1 MQDTDPRSTA
11 YEPLR
16 VPVSPPNLG
25 AYASLRRHWPEY
37 LMEAMLFGTFLASAC
52 VFGAL
57 YEFPNSP
64 VRQAITSGLARRLL
78 MGASMG
84 LTVILLIYSPWG
96 KQSGAHI
103 NPAVTLTF
111 FRLGKVKFWDALFY
125 IAAQIVGATLAV
137 LLVALLF
144 GRAVAEPALRYLV
157 TLPDK
162 EGAWPALFAEFAIAL
177 AMMSLVLYF
186 SNHHRFDRYTGV
198 LAGML
203 VAIYISIE
211 APFSMMGMHLVRA
224 MSVLLSTMTLTG
236 VVIYLTV
243 PPAGMLTAAEL
254 YLWQNGAS
262 AVKCCKL
269 HHNND
274 KRCIFCG
281 ANGGWASQ
289 D

>member
-1 MQDTDPRSTA
+1 
-11 YEPLR
+11 
-16 VPVSPPNLG
+16 
-25 AYASLRRHWPEY
+25 
-37 LMEAMLFGTFLASAC
+37 MEAMLFGTFLASAC

-84 LTVILLIYSPWG
+84 LMVILLIYSPWG

-125 IAAQIVGATLAV
+125 IVAQIVGATLAV
-137 LLVALLF
+137 LLVALVL
-144 GRAVAEPALRYLV
+144 GWAVAEPAVRYLV

-177 AMMSLVLYF
+177 AMMSLVLSI

-203 VAIYISIE
+203 VAVYISIE
-211 APFSMMGMHLVRA
+211 APFSPMGMHLVRA
-224 MSVLLSTMTLTG
+224 MSSLLSTMTLTG

-243 PPAGMLTAAEL
+243 PPTGMLTAAEL
-254 YLWQNGAS
+254 YLWRHGAG